1 MDELIGKTVVITG
14 ASRGIGA
21 STARAFAAAG
31 ANVVLVARS
40 EGAITTLAAEIGDK
54 AAAIVCDV
62 ADYEQMAR
70 AVDLAVEKFGG
81 LDVVI
86 NNAGVIE
93 PIARIEDSDP
103 AAWAQVISINLIG
116 VYNGMRAALPVM
128 KSAGSGT
135 IITISSGAASNPLEG
150 WSHYC
155 ASKAGA
161 KMLTDCLHK
170 ECAGWGIRAI
180 GLSPGTVATEMQVQ
194 IKDSGINP
202 VSQLDPS
209 VHIPADWPARACIW
223 LASSAADD
231 LVGSEVSLRVP
242 EIRQRIGLVE

>member
-1 MDELIGKTVVITG
+1 MGELTGKTVVITG

-21 STARAFAAAG
+21 SAAREFADAG
-31 ANVVLVARS
+31 ANVVLAARS
-40 EGAITTLAAEIGDK
+40 E
-54 AAAIVCDV
+54 AAIVALAEEIGPQAKAIACDV
-62 ADYEQMAR
+62 AQYDQVAAVMA
-70 AVDLAVEKFGG
+70 LAQESFGS

-93 PIARIEDSDP
+93 PIARLEDSDP
-103 AAWAQVISINLIG
+103 AAWAQVIAINLIG
-116 VYNGMRAALPVM
+116 VYNGIRAALPVM
-128 KSAGSGT
+128 SAAGGGT
-135 IITISSGAASNPLEG
+135 VITISSGAASNALEG

-155 ASKAGA
+155 TSKAGA

-170 ECAGWGIRAI
+170 ECADQGIRAI

-194 IKDSGINP
+194 IKASGINP

-231 LVGSEVSLRVP
+231 LVGSEVSLRDP
-242 EIRQRIGLVE
+242 EIRQRIGLVA